1 MTAFHTDGVER
12 ELFVDFIFLH
22 GCIENFLL
30 WICHIAI
37 GIHEFVYHIARY
49 DCFSWEIFHNHILDA
64 TNRLSAYTYIH
75 VGYFVFELFFQFA
88 DDHLWE
94 THLAIGKAGS
104 VISGEGDTDAGTSFH
119 NKPRLEN
126 SLQADA

>member
-1 MTAFHTDGVER
+1 MTAFHTDGIER

-37 GIHEFVYHIARY
+37 GIHEFIYHITRY

-64 TNRLSAYTYIH
+64 TNRLSAYAYIN

-88 DDHLWE
+88 DDCRE
-94 THLAIGKAGS
+94 TLCRFID
-104 VISGEGDTDAGTSFH
+104 VINHSFPDALGCVFY
-119 NKPRLEN
+119 NKG
-126 SLQADA
+126 